1 MTGRGS
7 KRGRRTINGAARKS
21 ASAGKKFLS
30 ALLLC
35 LMLAFSFAGY
45 AFAAPDDGKGAAQ
58 GGTSAQANSPVSPEE
73 MSAAAQGIINWKISD
88 IGADTLLSDSYIALA
103 GSTPG
108 DWYPIAL
115 SRLGYKTDYSGY
127 LAVLEQ
133 NVKER
138 YALDGGL
145 SAAKATEW
153 HRIILAV
160 LASGG
165 NPRDID
171 GIDLVADGTYN
182 RGKTA
187 SLGRQGI
194 NGWIWGLIA
203 LDSKSWEVPKDA
215 YYTRDDIILQILSA
229 QLENGGFALTG
240 EAADPDITAMALQ
253 ALAPYYNSETV
264 YTLPGGTASEEEK
277 KTTVRKAAE
286 AALECL
292 SGLQSAQGDFF
303 SWGTQNSESCSQVII
318 ALCALGIDPLCDER
332 FIKNGVTLWDG
343 LMRYRREDGGF
354 LHSFSYDSNNPT
366 SLPDASNSMAGEQAL
381 LALCALIRQKKGMRS
396 LYDFLPDFTAEQTAE
411 IKESEAE
418 IANAPQTDAQG
429 LALLLK
435 KHYDMPADLRRY
447 VKNYPLLSKCAY
459 AAGLDPSAYA
469 EAASPSRPPEE
480 NGVITFFT
488 KAERDETD
496 ALPAQEDITSDYY
509 VAVLRLMR
517 SLETSEDFEGKAEYK
532 EKLRRTMEAIVRL
545 RAEISAI
552 ESEISSELCPIESVT
567 LKKRDK
573 TQELFARYNALHES
587 DREKIL
593 HYEDLIKAKTKLDGT
608 VRAIWIA
615 AGSLAL
621 AALLLAG
628 LIISIK
634 RRRHRRIREL
644 EELASMY
651 EDEDEA
657 DENITKRTDDL

>member
-58 GGTSAQANSPVSPEE
+58 GGASAQAGAVSLEE
-73 MSAAAQGIINWKISD
+73 MTAAAQGIINWKISD

-133 NVKER
+133 NVRER

-292 SGLQSAQGDFF
+292 SGLQSEQGDFF

-354 LHSFSYDSNNPT
+354 LHSFSYDSDNPA

-396 LYDFLPDFTAEQTAE
+396 LYDFLSDFTAEQAAE

-418 IANAPQTDAQG
+418 IARAPQTDAQG

-435 KHYDMPADLRRY
+435 KHYDMPADMRRY
-447 VKNYPLLSKCAY
+447 VKNYPLLSKCTY

-469 EAASPSRPPEE
+469 ESASPSRPPEE

-488 KAERDETD
+488 KAQRDETD
-496 ALPAQEDITSDYY
+496 ALPAPEDITSDYY

-517 SLETSEDFEGKAEYK
+517 SLETSEDFEGKAEYN

-634 RRRHRRIREL
+634 RRRHRRAREL
-644 EELASMY
+644 EELAGMY
-651 EDEDEA
+651 EDEDEEN
-657 DENITKRTDDL
+657 ENITKRTDDL

>member
-45 AFAAPDDGKGAAQ
+45 AFAAPDDGKGAVQSGA
-58 GGTSAQANSPVSPEE
+58 SAQAGAVSPEE

-264 YTLPGGTASEEEK
+264 YTLPGGAASGKEE

-292 SGLQSAQGDFF
+292 SGLQSEQGDFF

-411 IKESEAE
+411 IKGLEAE
-418 IANAPQTDAQG
+418 IARAPQTDAQG

-469 EAASPSRPPEE
+469 ESASPSRPPEE

-532 EKLRRTMEAIVRL
+532 EKLRRAMEAIVRL

-567 LKKRDK
+567 LKKREK
-573 TQELFARYNALHES
+573 TEELFARYNALHES

-634 RRRHRRIREL
+634 RRRHRRAREL

>member
-21 ASAGKKFLS
+21 AFAGKKFLS

-45 AFAAPDDGKGAAQ
+45 AFAASDEGEGAAQ
-58 GGTSAQANSPVSPEE
+58 GGASAQTGTVSLEE

-215 YYTRDDIILQILSA
+215 YYTRDDIILQILSV

-292 SGLQSAQGDFF
+292 SGLQSEQGDFF

-396 LYDFLPDFTAEQTAE
+396 LYDFLPDFTAEQTAA

-469 EAASPSRPPEE
+469 ESASPSRPPEE

-496 ALPAQEDITSDYY
+496 ALPAPEDITSDYY

-532 EKLRRTMEAIVRL
+532 EKLRRAMEAIVRL

-634 RRRHRRIREL
+634 RRRHRRAREL
-644 EELASMY
+644 EELAGMY